1 MKRVLE
7 NVAIGVGCFV
17 VFVFT
22 LTGTYVFAKDPT
34 VMEDKSYHVEGQ
46 QEKDRTQKNLDLSE
60 SITKKVETSQ
70 NSIEYEFRIV
80 NGNVLLINLNN
91 GSKSAV
97 YTKGDALGLTTV
109 NYYYYDSEY
118 VLIVTKDGSLYTNVY
133 PNSDY
138 HVKFKKINTNNK
150 VFGLMVLEK
159 KQRFYE
165 YPSVEL
171 YGIDSDG
178 SWERIKM

>member
-1 MKRVLE
+1 MKRVFE

-17 VFVFT
+17 VLVFT

-80 NGNVLLINLNN
+80 NGNVILINLNN

-97 YTKGDALGLTTV
+97 YTKGDALGGDTINGNEYNNSNSYD
-109 NYYYYDSEY
+109 NYNNY
-118 VLIVTKDGSLYTNVY
+118 N
-133 PNSDY
+133 NSY
-138 HVKFKKINTNNK
+138 STWIWFCTWI
-150 VFGLMVLEK
+150 F
-159 KQRFYE
+159 
-165 YPSVEL
+165 
-171 YGIDSDG
+171 
-178 SWERIKM
+178 